1 MTTCSEVPQRG
12 VWLGDRWEYLGYSK
26 LCAVIAE
33 KPQFDLRD
41 LLALSEMPNIS
52 RRVDGSLKE

>member
-1 MTTCSEVPQRG
+1 
-12 VWLGDRWEYLGYSK
+12 
-26 LCAVIAE
+26 VIAE